1 MDSEI
6 YEVLP
11 KLTIEKLTDK
21 EIIFTLTGDQHGL
34 PNLIA
39 KMAIKKPYVS
49 YAAYVID
56 HPLISKPKV
65 IIVTNGEKKPL
76 EVLKEILVE
85 AKQTVEQFRN
95 IVLNKV
101 KE

>member
-11 KLTIEKLTDK
+11 KLAIEKLTDK

-76 EVLKEILVE
+76 EVLKEILIE
-85 AKQTVEQFRN
+85 AKETVEQFRN
-95 IVLNKV
+95 VVLNKV
-101 KE
+101 KD